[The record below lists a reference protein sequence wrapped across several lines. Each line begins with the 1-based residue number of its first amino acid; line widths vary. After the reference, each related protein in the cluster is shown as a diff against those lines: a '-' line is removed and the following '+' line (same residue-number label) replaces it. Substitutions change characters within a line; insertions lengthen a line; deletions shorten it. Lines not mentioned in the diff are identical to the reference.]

1 MAIYG
6 AGFVAVQLVF
16 VLLHLRAYSLRD
28 ALGLDARELWVTRRQ
43 TQGFVLNA
51 LVGLASVGIAL
62 LGGEGW
68 VPWAGW
74 AYLLIGPLQTAN
86 GFAMGSRWKAKEG
99 SDARG
104 SAGGEG
110 GAEREGSEHP

>member
-1 MAIYG
+1 M
-6 AGFVAVQLVF
+6 
-16 VLLHLRAYSLRD
+16 
-28 ALGLDARELWVTRRQ
+28 
-43 TQGFVLNA
+43 
-51 LVGLASVGIAL
+51 
-62 LGGEGW
+62 GG
-68 VPWAGW
+68 V